1 VDKVDYTTF
10 DLLCEYEMPDF
21 HQTSQTGSS
30 LLFDYISRMA
40 IINDRS
46 LAYLDKL
53 LEMGADVQQLNTT
66 IYGQQQTPLDAAMAK
81 GMAVFERV
89 LNHYTDDIN
98 QTDNDGNTLLH
109 RVCGIN
115 LNYDQAKAKELYK
128 QVKLLLSKGGD
139 PTIRNTDDKTAA
151 DLAGD
156 DNLKEKVVAL
166 LLKHQ

>member
-40 IINDRS
+40 TVNERS

-66 IYGQQQTPLDAAMAK
+66 IYGKQQTPLDAAMAK
-81 GMAVFERV
+81 DMAVFERV

-115 LNYDQAKAKELYK
+115 LNYDQALAKDLYK
-128 QVKLLLSKGGD
+128 KVK
-139 PTIRNTDDKTAA
+139 
-151 DLAGD
+151 
-156 DNLKEKVVAL
+156 
-166 LLKHQ
+166 